1 MTVMP
6 AAQDTTPGSHEA
18 QIDAY
23 RRMGETGRA
32 AVTFSLID
40 LARRMAMAGIRT
52 RHPEYTDEQVR
63 HAYARLVLG
72 DDLVRRV
79 WPDRA
84 FVAP

>member
-1 MTVMP
+1 MGGMHLP
-6 AAQDTTPGSHEA
+6 PDTSPDADGV
-18 QIDAY
+18 QIEGY

-32 AVTFSLID
+32 AATFSLID

-79 WPDRA
+79 WPDRDL
-84 FVAP
+84 VAP